1 MKTFSK
7 NSSEWIQHGGGRLVM
22 WACVPTETR
31 TTLGHQEAKIR
42 FCEEQQ
48 TGSGVFVEQN
58 NVQVEESVTV

>member
-1 MKTFSK
+1 
-7 NSSEWIQHGGGRLVM
+7 M